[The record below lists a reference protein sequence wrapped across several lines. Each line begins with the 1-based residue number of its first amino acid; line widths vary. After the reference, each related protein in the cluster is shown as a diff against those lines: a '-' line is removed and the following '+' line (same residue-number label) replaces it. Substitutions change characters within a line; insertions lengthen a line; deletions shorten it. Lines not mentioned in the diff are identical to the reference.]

1 MMSCTVVVSE
11 ADFDPAALLSQ
22 LHEASPSVGAV
33 ASFTGV
39 VRGDVTG
46 TLQSLH
52 IEHYPGMTEAEIERI
67 ARQAAERWPIEAVQ
81 VYHRV
86 GRLALGERIVWV
98 AVSAAHRGASFAA
111 CEFVMD
117 YLKTRATFWKK
128 ECFMDTER
136 WVEQRQCDLDKADAW
151 RS

>member
-1 MMSCTVVVSE
+1 MMAFTVVVSE
-11 ADFDPAALLSQ
+11 ADFDPATLLNQ
-22 LHEASPSVGAV
+22 LHEDSPKVGAV
-33 ASFTGV
+33 ASFIGV
-39 VRGDVTG
+39 VRGDATG
-46 TLQSLH
+46 TLQGLH

-67 ARQAAERWPIEAVQ
+67 ARQAAERWPIESVQ

-86 GRLALGERIVWV
+86 GRLLLGERIVWV

-128 ECFMDTER
+128 ECFIEGDR
-136 WVEQRQCDLDKADAW
+136 WVEQRQSDLDKAETW
-151 RS
+151 